1 MKYQVEDWV
10 WTPDRQWKI
19 QEHLYSANTVLMLYK
34 YTLDTYEIFH
44 NEHLEQAQKE
54 LENEIQ
60 HLERALELEKEN
72 YK

>member
-19 QEHLYSANTVLMLYK
+19 QEQLFLVNSALRLYK
-34 YTLDTYEIFH
+34 YALDTSAIVN
-44 NEHLEQAQKE
+44 NEHLEQAKKE

-60 HLERALELEKEN
+60 HLERALELEKRS
-72 YK
+72 

>member
-1 MKYQVEDWV
+1 MTYRAEDWV

-19 QEHLYSANTVLMLYK
+19 METLYSANMALML
-34 YTLDTYEIFH
+34 
-44 NEHLEQAQKE
+44 NEHALELYEFFGKENLEQVKRD

-60 HLERALELEKEN
+60 HLERALELEKEY